1 MARPVI
7 TLTTDFGTA
16 DTFVGEMKGVI
27 LGVNPDAAIVDLT
40 HDIPPHD
47 IVAGAYLLGAAY
59 RQFPPG
65 TVHVAVVDPG
75 VGTARRPLAV
85 SGPNAAFVCPDNGL
99 LSYVLEYEGG
109 SVPNSP
115 PLEVGEAG
123 LPPGWVAYH
132 LKNDRYWRRPV
143 SATFHGRDIFA
154 SVAAYLSAGEPAAKM
169 GPEAVSVQAFPVLRP
184 LSANG
189 RIDGAVVHVDR
200 FGNLVTNI
208 GAALLPSSGKRSS
221 SRSVVSR
228 TTGLADSYQS
238 GGALLAIVGSQG
250 TLEIAARNGSAAAEL
265 GVGVGG
271 SVVVVDVE
279 LDEPVP
285 VAARA
290 RPSSCGK

>member
-40 HDIPPHD
+40 HEVPPHD

-65 TVHVAVVDPG
+65 TIHVAVVDPG

-99 LSYVLEYEGG
+99 LSYVLEREGG
-109 SVPNSP
+109 SPPDRP

-154 SVAAYLSAGEPAAKM
+154 SVAAYLSVGEPAAKM
-169 GPEAVSVQAFPVLRP
+169 GPAAVRVQAFRVPRP
-184 LSANG
+184 LAANG

-208 GAALLPSSGKRSS
+208 GAALLPSSGAF
-221 SRSVVSR
+221 VVEVGGQQ
-228 TTGLADSYQS
+228 TTGLADSY
-238 GGALLAIVGSQG
+238 
-250 TLEIAARNGSAAAEL
+250 ARNGSAAAEL

-271 SVVVVDVE
+271 SVVVVDVN
-279 LDEPVP
+279 
-285 VAARA
+285 
-290 RPSSCGK
+290 

>member
-40 HDIPPHD
+40 HDVPPHD

-65 TVHVAVVDPG
+65 TIHVAVVHPG
-75 VGTARRPLAV
+75 VGTAWRPLAV

-99 LSYVLEYEGG
+99 LSYVLEREGG
-109 SVPNSP
+109 SPPDRP

-154 SVAAYLSAGEPAAKM
+154 SVAAYLSVGEPAAKM
-169 GPEAVSVQAFPVLRP
+169 GPAAVRVQAFRVPRP
-184 LSANG
+184 LAANG

-208 GAALLPSSGKRSS
+208 GAALLPSSGAF
-221 SRSVVSR
+221 VVEVGGQR

-250 TLEIAARNGSAAAEL
+250 TLEIAARNGRAAAEL
-265 GVGVGG
+265 GVGGN
-271 SVVVVDVE
+271 VVVVDVN
-279 LDEPVP
+279 
-285 VAARA
+285 
-290 RPSSCGK
+290 

>member
-65 TVHVAVVDPG
+65 TIHVAVVDPG

-85 SGPNAAFVCPDNGL
+85 LGPNAAFVCPDNGL
-99 LSYVLEYEGG
+99 LSYVLECEGG
-109 SVPNSP
+109 SPPDGP

-154 SVAAYLSAGEPAAKM
+154 SVAAYLSVGEPAAAM
-169 GPEAVSVQAFPVLRP
+169 GPEAVSVQAFPVPRP
-184 LSANG
+184 LTANG

-208 GAALLPSSGKRSS
+208 GAALLPSSGAF
-221 SRSVVSR
+221 VVEVGGQR

-271 SVVVVDVE
+271 SVVVVDVN
-279 LDEPVP
+279 
-285 VAARA
+285 
-290 RPSSCGK
+290 

>member
-40 HDIPPHD
+40 HDVPPHD

-65 TVHVAVVDPG
+65 TIHVAVVDPG
-75 VGTARRPLAV
+75 VGTARRALAV
-85 SGPNAAFVCPDNGL
+85 SGPNAVFVCPDNGL

-109 SVPNSP
+109 SAPDGP

-132 LKNDRYWRRPV
+132 LKDDRYWRRPV

-154 SVAAYLSAGEPAAKM
+154 SVAAYLSVGKPAAKM
-169 GPEAVSVQAFPVLRP
+169 GSEAVSVQAFRVPRP
-184 LSANG
+184 LAANG

-208 GAALLPSSGKRSS
+208 GTALLPSSEAF
-221 SRSVVSR
+221 VVEVGGQR

-271 SVVVVDVE
+271 SVVVVDVN
-279 LDEPVP
+279 
-285 VAARA
+285 
-290 RPSSCGK
+290 

>member
-40 HDIPPHD
+40 HEVPPHD

-65 TVHVAVVDPG
+65 TIHVAVVDPG

-99 LSYVLEYEGG
+99 LSYVLECEGG
-109 SVPNSP
+109 SPPDGP

-154 SVAAYLSAGEPAAKM
+154 SVAAYLSVGEPAAKM
-169 GPEAVSVQAFPVLRP
+169 GPEVASVQAFRVPRP
-184 LSANG
+184 LAANG

-208 GAALLPSSGKRSS
+208 GAALLPSSGAF
-221 SRSVVSR
+221 VVEVGGRR

-271 SVVVVDVE
+271 SVVVVDVN
-279 LDEPVP
+279 
-285 VAARA
+285 
-290 RPSSCGK
+290 

>member
-27 LGVNPDAAIVDLT
+27 LGVNPDAAVVDLT
-40 HDIPPHD
+40 HDVPPHD

-65 TVHVAVVDPG
+65 TIHVAVVDPG

-99 LSYVLEYEGG
+99 LSYVLECEGG
-109 SVPNSP
+109 SAPDGP

-132 LKNDRYWRRPV
+132 LKDDRYWRRPV

-169 GPEAVSVQAFPVLRP
+169 GPEAVSVQAFRVPRP
-184 LSANG
+184 LAANG

-208 GAALLPSSGKRSS
+208 GATLLPASGAF
-221 SRSVVSR
+221 VVEVGGQR

-271 SVVVVDVE
+271 SVVVVDVN
-279 LDEPVP
+279 
-285 VAARA
+285 
-290 RPSSCGK
+290 

>member
-27 LGVNPDAAIVDLT
+27 LSVNPDAAIVDLT
-40 HDIPPHD
+40 HEVPSHD

-65 TVHVAVVDPG
+65 TIHVAVVDPG

-99 LSYVLEYEGG
+99 LSYVLEREGG
-109 SVPNSP
+109 SPPDRP

-154 SVAAYLSAGEPAAKM
+154 SVAAYLSVGEPAAKM
-169 GPEAVSVQAFPVLRP
+169 GPAAVRVQAFRVPRP
-184 LSANG
+184 LAANG

-208 GAALLPSSGKRSS
+208 GAALLPSSGAF
-221 SRSVVSR
+221 VVEVGGRR
-228 TTGLADSYQS
+228 TTGLVDSYQS
-238 GGALLAIVGSQG
+238 EGALLAIVGSQG

-265 GVGVGG
+265 GVGGN
-271 SVVVVDVE
+271 VVVVDVN
-279 LDEPVP
+279 
-285 VAARA
+285 
-290 RPSSCGK
+290 